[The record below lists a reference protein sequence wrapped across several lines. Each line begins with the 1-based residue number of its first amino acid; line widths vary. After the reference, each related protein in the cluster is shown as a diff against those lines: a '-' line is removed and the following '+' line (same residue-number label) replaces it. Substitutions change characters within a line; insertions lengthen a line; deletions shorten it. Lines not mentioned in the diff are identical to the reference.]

1 MANVPEPILRMPL
14 RVRYH
19 ECDPQGV
26 VFNAHYLAYA
36 DMASFECLKT
46 LFGSH
51 ASFVERGIDL
61 VVAESNV
68 RYRAACHF
76 DDELVVGT
84 FTQQV
89 GNTSLVL
96 RFEITRGTEPVAEV
110 TNRYVWVS
118 TNALRPVRPPDEV
131 REAFGRFSV
140 EEHREV
146 PGAEPSRPG

>member
-1 MANVPEPILRMPL
+1 MTNALDPIARMPL

-36 DMASFECLKT
+36 DMASFECLKA

-51 ASFVERGIDL
+51 AKLVERGVDL

-68 RYRAACHF
+68 RYLAACRF
-76 DDELVVGT
+76 DDELVVAA
-84 FTQQV
+84 FTERV

-96 RFEITRGTEPVAEV
+96 RYEFRRGAELVAEV
-110 TNRYVWVS
+110 ANRYVWVS
-118 TNALRPVRPPDEV
+118 TQTLRPAPPPDDV
-131 REAFGRFSV
+131 REAFARFVS
-140 EEHREV
+140 
-146 PGAEPSRPG
+146 